1 MKKYI
6 IKNPHE
12 MSNNMK
18 KLKDTENEGS
28 KRVRKAVK
36 QAEKTLDEDR
46 VKLDLLKEIV
56 RYDPNYKIGA
66 VDNLNLTSSEIEA
79 LDPQAQ

>member
-18 KLKDTENEGS
+18 KIVETENEGA

-79 LDPQAQ
+79 LDP